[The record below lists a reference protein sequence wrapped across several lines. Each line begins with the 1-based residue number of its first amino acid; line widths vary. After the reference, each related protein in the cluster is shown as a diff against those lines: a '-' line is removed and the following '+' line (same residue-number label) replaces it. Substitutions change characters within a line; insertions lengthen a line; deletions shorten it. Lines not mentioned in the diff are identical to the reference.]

1 MDKRA
6 LNLGVHLSYDKQL
19 TLSGSSSSK
28 GNQPKW
34 KMGVDWYKGDYMGYE
49 GLAEVYVSEM
59 LKHSSVNSYVK
70 YYPVDITCGDNFYT
84 GCFSLDFLDNYEE
97 LITIERL
104 HVLTR
109 GKPLAK
115 ELDRI
120 PSIKNKILYT
130 VSFLEE
136 ETGLKGVGEY
146 LTALLELD
154 ALFLN
159 EDRHTNNIAIIRNTK
174 TKQFRFCPYFDFGLS
189 LLSDT
194 SAYPLNHFS
203 VEKAISSVK
212 AKPFSSSFDSQVS
225 AARSLYGSQVRFNL
239 PNRFLLDLKE
249 KYQSYYDTDVLNR
262 AVETLIYQISHN
274 KDMF

>member
-6 LNLGVHLSYDKQL
+6 LNLKVNLSYSKQL
-19 TLSGSSSSK
+19 MLSGSSSSK

-34 KMGVDWYKGDYMGYE
+34 KMGIDWYKGDFMGYE

-59 LKHSSVNSYVK
+59 LKHSNVKSYVK
-70 YYPVDITCGDNFYT
+70 YYPVDITCGENFYT
-84 GCFSLDFLDNYEE
+84 GCLSLDFLDDYEE

-104 HVLTR
+104 HILTR
-109 GKPLAK
+109 GKPLVK
-115 ELDRI
+115 ELDNI
-120 PSIKNKILYT
+120 PSIKNKIIYT

-136 ETGLKGVGEY
+136 ETGLDGVGEY
-146 LTALLELD
+146 ITALLELD

-159 EDRHTNNIAIIRNTK
+159 EDRHTNNIAVIRNTK
-174 TKQFRFCPYFDFGLS
+174 TKAFRLCPYFDFGLS

-194 SAYPLNHFS
+194 NEYPLNHYS
-203 VEKAISSVK
+203 IEDAIK
-212 AKPFSSSFDSQVS
+212 RIQAKPFSISFDSQVR
-225 AARSLYGSQVRFNL
+225 AAREVYGVQVKFDL

-249 KYQSYYDTDVLNR
+249 KYQSYYDTDVISR
-262 AVETLIYQISHN
+262 AMDTLLYQISQN

>member
-6 LNLGVHLSYDKQL
+6 LNLKVNLSYSKQL
-19 TLSGSSSSK
+19 MLSGSSSSK

-34 KMGVDWYKGDYMGYE
+34 KMGIDWYKGDFMGYE

-59 LKHSSVNSYVK
+59 LKHSNVKSYVK
-70 YYPVDITCGDNFYT
+70 YYPVDITCGENFYT
-84 GCFSLDFLDNYEE
+84 GCFSLDFLNDYEE

-109 GKPLAK
+109 GKPLVKA
-115 ELDRI
+115 LDSI
-120 PSIKNKILYT
+120 PSIKNKIIYT
-130 VSFLEE
+130 VSFLKE
-136 ETGLKGVGEY
+136 ETGLEGVGEY
-146 LTALLELD
+146 ITALLELD

-159 EDRHTNNIAIIRNTK
+159 EDRHTNNIAIVRNTK
-174 TKQFRFCPYFDFGLS
+174 TKEFRLCPYFDFGLS

-194 SAYPLNHFS
+194 NAYPLNYSS
-203 VEKAISSVK
+203 VEKVIAKIE
-212 AKPFSSSFDSQVS
+212 AKPFSNSFDSQVR
-225 AARSLYGSQVRFNL
+225 AAREVYGVQVKFDL

-249 KYQSYYDTDVLNR
+249 KYQSYYDTDVISR
-262 AVETLIYQISHN
+262 AMDTLLYQISQN